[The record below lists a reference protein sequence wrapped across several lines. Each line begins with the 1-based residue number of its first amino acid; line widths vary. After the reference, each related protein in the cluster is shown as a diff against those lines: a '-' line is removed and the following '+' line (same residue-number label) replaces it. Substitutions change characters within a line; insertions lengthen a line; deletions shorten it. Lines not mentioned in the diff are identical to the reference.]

1 MGVKG
6 IDIMKQAKQM
16 ARRLEQIKEE
26 LSQKTVEVTV
36 GGGMVKIVANGD
48 NQVVKI
54 DIAREAIDPDDKE
67 MLEDLIILAVNDVM
81 RRVKEMVDS
90 EMSTVT
96 GGITLPG
103 MF

>member
-1 MGVKG
+1 VKG

>member
-1 MGVKG
+1 MKG